1 MEEDMI
7 RSALYVAAAFLIAG
21 PTIGFA
27 QTGMHITPGEGSRIP
42 VTPRTSTQ
50 PLAALAANPS
60 IPGDG
65 YRIVEV
71 PRTGAQP
78 LAAYQ
83 ADMSRP
89 GDGYRIAPSP

>member
-1 MEEDMI
+1 ML
-7 RSALYVAAAFLIAG
+7 RSALSLAAALLIAG
-21 PTIGFA
+21 PTIAFA
-27 QTGMHITPGEGSRIP
+27 QTGMHMTPGEGFRIP
-42 VTPRTSTQ
+42 VTPRTNSQ

-65 YRIVEV
+65 YRIVEL
-71 PRTGAQP
+71 PRAGAQP

-83 ADMSRP
+83 ADPSIP